1 MVYCKIYE
9 AFGKGGI
16 DIFRILIV
24 EDDRTI
30 AQEIKKHLAR
40 WSLEA
45 QIAEDFQNVT
55 ETFRTYDPHLV
66 LMDISLPFF
75 NGYHWCGEIRKISKA
90 PVIFLSSRG
99 DNMDILL
106 AINMGGDEYITKPI
120 AMEVLIAKIQ
130 AMLRRSYTY
139 FENTTTVEFCGARL
153 DIAKACVGCGD
164 QKTDLTKNELK
175 ILQVLLENRG
185 AVVSR
190 EKLMLR
196 LWDSDSFV
204 DENTLTVNMNRL
216 RKTLESIG
224 ITCIKTYKGQG
235 YSIDG

>member
-1 MVYCKIYE
+1 
-9 AFGKGGI
+9 
-16 DIFRILIV
+16 V
-24 EDDRTI
+24 EDDQTI
-30 AQEIKKHLAR
+30 AQEIKKNLAK
-40 WSLEA
+40 WNLDA
-45 QIAEDFQNVT
+45 QITEDFENVT
-55 ETFRTYDPHLV
+55 ETFREYDAHLV

-75 NGYHWCGEIRKISKA
+75 NGYYWCGEIRKISTA
-90 PVIFLSSRG
+90 PIIFLSSRS

-120 AMEVLIAKIQ
+120 AMEVLIAKVQ

-139 FENTTTVEFCGARL
+139 YENTTTMEFCGASL
-153 DIAKACVGCGD
+153 DLAKACVSRGE

-175 ILQVLLENRG
+175 ILQVLLENRN
-185 AVVSR
+185 AIVSR

-204 DENTLTVNMNRL
+204 DENTLTVNINRL
-216 RKTLESIG
+216 RKTLEEIG
-224 ITCIKTYKGQG
+224 VTCIKTYKGQG

>member
-1 MVYCKIYE
+1 
-9 AFGKGGI
+9 
-16 DIFRILIV
+16 
-24 EDDRTI
+24 
-30 AQEIKKHLAR
+30 
-40 WSLEA
+40 
-45 QIAEDFQNVT
+45 
-55 ETFRTYDPHLV
+55 
-66 LMDISLPFF
+66 MDISLPFF
-75 NGYHWCGEIRKISKA
+75 NGYYWCGEIRKISTA
-90 PVIFLSSRG
+90 PIIFLSSRS

-139 FENTTTVEFCGARL
+139 YENPTVIEFCGAQMDLGRS
-153 DIAKACVGCGD
+153 CVIRGD

-175 ILQVLLENRG
+175 ILQVLLENR
-185 AVVSR
+185 ATIVSR

-204 DENTLTVNMNRL
+204 DENTLTVNINRL

-224 ITCIKTYKGQG
+224 ISCIKTYKGQG

>member
-1 MVYCKIYE
+1 MIPQ
-9 AFGKGGI
+9 GGI
-16 DIFRILIV
+16 AIFRILIV

-40 WSLEA
+40 WNLDA
-45 QIAEDFQNVT
+45 MIAEDFQNVT
-55 ETFRTYDPHLV
+55 ETFRTFDPHLV

-75 NGYHWCGEIRKISKA
+75 NGYHWCGEIRKISTA

-139 FENTTTVEFCGARL
+139 YENTTLIEFCGAQL
-153 DIAKACVGCGD
+153 DIAKACVVCGD

-185 AVVSR
+185 AIVSR

-204 DENTLTVNMNRL
+204 DENTLTVNINRL

-224 ITCIKTYKGQG
+224 ITCIKTFKGQG

>member
-1 MVYCKIYE
+1 MQRGLKV
-9 AFGKGGI
+9 
-16 DIFRILIV
+16 IFRILIV

-30 AQEIKKHLAR
+30 AQEIKKNLAR
-40 WSLEA
+40 WNLEA
-45 QIAEDFQNVT
+45 HIAEDLQNVT
-55 ETFRTYDPHLV
+55 EIFKTYDPHLV

-75 NGYHWCGEIRKISKA
+75 NGYYWCGEIRKLSTT
-90 PVIFLSSRG
+90 PVIFLSSRA
-99 DNMDILL
+99 DNMDIVL
-106 AINMGGDEYITKPI
+106 AINMGGDDYITKPI
-120 AMEVLIAKIQ
+120 AMEVLIAKMQ

-139 FENTTTVEFCGARL
+139 YENTPAIEFCGAQL
-153 DIAKACVGCGD
+153 DIAKACVSYGD
-164 QKTDLTKNELK
+164 RKTDLTKNELK

-204 DENTLTVNMNRL
+204 DENTLTVNINRL
-216 RKTLESIG
+216 RKTLEAIG
-224 ITCIKTYKGQG
+224 VTCIKTYKGQG

>member
-1 MVYCKIYE
+1 M
-9 AFGKGGI
+9 A
-16 DIFRILIV
+16 IFRILIV

-40 WSLEA
+40 WDLEA
-45 QIAEDFQNVT
+45 VIADDFQNII
-55 ETFRTYDPHLV
+55 ETFRAVDPHLV
-66 LMDISLPFF
+66 LMDISLPYF

-139 FENTTTVEFCGARL
+139 YENATTLEFCGACL
-153 DIAKACVGCGD
+153 DIAKACVSRGGEK
-164 QKTDLTKNELK
+164 QDLTRNELK

-185 AVVSR
+185 AIVSR

-204 DENTLTVNMNRL
+204 NENTLTVNINRL
-216 RKTLESIG
+216 RKTLEAIG
-224 ITCIKTYKGQG
+224 ISCIKTYKGQG